1 MAYFK
6 PQNAFEAISAMACTG
21 MTRRD
26 VVDEA
31 DAGAQVKFHSVA
43 IADSLSDH
51 GTEVTPTK

>member
-1 MAYFK
+1 MSL
-6 PQNAFEAISAMACTG
+6 N
-21 MTRRD
+21 
-26 VVDEA
+26 EA